1 MNIEKQLREDYIHD
15 FHTFLRKNE
24 TETKQKVKKTLL
36 PLPWQPNHPFRLVWD
51 IICMLFIVI
60 QMMIIPLNLSFEI
73 DDKGLSLFM
82 EIMDDFFLVDILI
95 QFNCAIYIDG
105 KLILKRSTIICNYLK
120 FWFWLD
126 LISSLPYDYFVE
138 GGNVQMIRMLRFFK
152 FLKVIKMIK
161 AFKLKLLIR
170 RLETFFGN
178 DFSSLMEFIKL
189 TFIIVVLAH
198 WSACIFNL
206 TNQDDYDYLTSF
218 YFTITTMITVG
229 YGDVHPYTAEEQIYT
244 IFAMIL
250 ASGVFGYTAN
260 SMISIFQYEDPQL
273 TELIM
278 KQQIINKYTKT
289 HGCSGKLRLKI
300 QNYLEWVVEN
310 DYEVRSSL
318 MISDLSEE
326 LRNQVITHMNLRFF
340 KTLPITMNRAIK
352 INEYI
357 LPPETIINDDHHIYY
372 IIQGKVS
379 IMANNIHLGYAEQCF
394 GTINFFSN
402 IPRTA
407 ELITTETTNLV
418 KLSRQQFLQSLN
430 YEQFQKF
437 HMIKQKLENNDFL
450 DLNIKCLGCNRKG
463 HVIKYCQQF
472 HYVSS
477 RLMRPKIK
485 FLRIRNK
492 KQRTIYN
499 QKQIEYYLIMQARK
513 INTKKMVKKEEI
525 NQTINQNFDIDEIK
539 NYIHFDIE
547 WNINEVLK
555 SYRLKTVYRYCQA
568 IIKKNLKF
576 LIRQNLQKC
585 NNEKRFR
592 LKSELK
598 PNYIQKYKDQNMQ
611 HKIMD

>member
-1 MNIEKQLREDYIHD
+1 MNIEKQLREDYTHD

-24 TETKQKVKKTLL
+24 TETKQKVKTTLI
-36 PLPWQPNHPFRLVWD
+36 PPPWQPNHPFRLVWD
-51 IICMLFIVI
+51 IISMLFIVI
-60 QMMIIPLNLSFEI
+60 QMMIIPLMLSFEI
-73 DDKGLSLFM
+73 DDERTSLFM

-105 KLILKRSTIICNYLK
+105 KIVLKRSSIICNYLK

-170 RLETFFGN
+170 RLETFLGN
-178 DFSSLMEFIKL
+178 GFSSFMEFIKL
-189 TFIIVVLAH
+189 TFIIVVIAH

-260 SMISIFQYEDPQL
+260 SMISIFQYQDPQL
-273 TELIM
+273 TELIV

-289 HGCSGKLRLKI
+289 HGCSGQLRHKI

-318 MISDLSEE
+318 VICDLSEE
-326 LRNQVITHMNLRFF
+326 LRNQVITQMNLRFF
-340 KTLPITMNRAIK
+340 KALPVTMSRAIK
-352 INEYI
+352 LNEYI
-357 LPPETIINDDHHIYY
+357 LSPETKIEDQNHIFY
-372 IIQGKVS
+372 IVQGKVS
-379 IMANNIHLGYAEQCF
+379 VMANNVHLEYAEQCF
-394 GTINFFSN
+394 GIVNFFSN

-418 KLSRQQFLQSLN
+418 KLSRQQFLQQLN

-437 HMIKQKLENNDFL
+437 HMIKQRLENNDFL
-450 DLNIKCLGCNRKG
+450 DLDIKCYGCNRKG
-463 HVIKYCQQF
+463 HVIKFCSQF
-472 HYVSS
+472 HYISL
-477 RLMRPKIK
+477 RLRRPKVK
-485 FLRIRNK
+485 FLRTRNQ
-492 KQRTIYN
+492 KQRTMYN
-499 QKQIEYYLIMQARK
+499 QFLIEYYQMMQARK
-513 INTKKMVKKEEI
+513 IKSQAIAQQVDVH
-525 NQTINQNFDIDEIK
+525 QTMTQNFDIDEIK
-539 NYIHFDIE
+539 NYEYFDPE
-547 WNINEVLK
+547 WNINEVLQQ
-555 SYRLKTVYRYCQA
+555 YRLKTIYRYSLM

-576 LIRQNLQKC
+576 LIRENHQKS
-585 NNEKRFR
+585 NNVKRFR
-592 LKSELK
+592 LKTELK
-598 PNYIQKYKDQNMQ
+598 PKYIDKYKDQNMQ
-611 HKIMD
+611 QKIMD